1 MKATSAAA
9 LALAAMLLLASV
21 ALGVRIAG
29 HWPRAQI
36 ELARERTSELD
47 PRLRARLQQ
56 LPGRLQLTYYA
67 SPRAQMPSH
76 MRRMRDEVERVLAQL
91 AAAAPTQV
99 QYALVDPTADPELE
113 RFAARRRVAPVRVRS
128 IERDAYSERTVWSSL
143 TLTYAHHPPAVI
155 QGLEPA
161 HLPRLQALIE
171 AQLDQMEQARAPRVL
186 LSAPERGFDELRAA
200 LRERVELVE
209 ARLESDEPLPAD
221 IDLVC
226 WLDPRACG
234 PARLRELRALRAR
247 GAALLVAGAPRAP
260 SVLADASGASV
271 RFEPSSPGLGT
282 LLADLGLALA
292 PDLLVDGTCEEL
304 TLPGG
309 PTRTPFLVRSIA
321 PNHDFRGFAGQPNG
335 TLLFSAPA
343 SLVLEAERL
352 AERGLR
358 AQILATSSDA
368 SALHAVPPEP
378 LPFAAL
384 EAELGRPV
392 AKQPLVLALQP
403 IDSFAGSA
411 VVLAAST
418 PFEDGFFSSERAANE
433 RLLAVL
439 LNTLVSDE
447 RLVIARTRA
456 PRPALLPEFSA
467 RARLGWRV
475 WCIAALPLAWIGC
488 AWLLRRRE
496 RAAAREPQTIGGQP
510 HTIGA
515 PPHTAGAQPV
525 PAGAPRPTR
534 ARSLRPVALCA
545 AALAAVGLLGALSR
559 GAGLGFDWSSAGVH
573 SLAPATRDLARASA
587 AAGELRA
594 TFYSSAPADMP
605 PAMRSAAAALPGALA
620 ALERAGA
627 PLRLVRIDPADL
639 RAEERAE
646 LAAQGI
652 APSAQTSR
660 DEEVTRVRSVT
671 CALALEQAGRRE
683 VLDFP
688 EPESF
693 EALEFRLAFA
703 LWRLAGNAE
712 PTIAF
717 ASDVPRPSAA
727 EAHEHYQVQNLFAPQ
742 GADVYGLARGALE
755 QCDFRVE
762 HVNPREPR
770 MPQGASCL
778 VWLQPRRSVLPM
790 LEALVQHLHGGG
802 RALVAAQHYSMQ
814 ARQYPGANY
823 KIVYWP
829 QPQSPDVERSYFP
842 EIGIELVRQPL
853 FDALKTRMALD
864 TQLHR
869 GNARS
874 FSAMES
880 ALPFLIRA
888 SAADY
893 AQDSLV
899 TRNLGDQ
906 AFVCGNW
913 WRVDHALLAE
923 RGLRARVLMSS
934 SPHSW
939 QYAWSGG
946 WIPDE
951 VLAGP
956 PRDEQGREQWLGRV
970 PLALEVEG
978 VFPYPAERLLVPP
991 PAAGAD
997 GQPLAQEPPPPYPSA
1012 QEDPG
1017 APGKLVLL
1025 GSSELFKNERLRVP
1039 EFRADHLLL
1048 NAVAALALPPELAE
1062 VATRRSVARGF
1073 GYVEPER
1080 RLVLRAFALG
1090 ALPAALVL
1098 VGLLRRVRHGAADR
1112 DAARRSA
1119 AHAAR
1124 AQAGRP

>member
-1 MKATSAAA
+1 MKAASAAA
-9 LALAAMLLLASV
+9 LALAAVLLLASV

-29 HWPRAQI
+29 HWPGAQI
-36 ELARERTSELD
+36 ELARERTSEID
-47 PRLRARLQQ
+47 PRLAARLQA
-56 LPGRLQLTYYA
+56 LPGQLQLTYYA

-76 MRRMRDEVERVLAQL
+76 MRRMRAEVERVLAGL
-91 AAAAPTQV
+91 AAAAPEHV
-99 QYALVDPTADPELE
+99 QYALVDPSSSPELE

-143 TLTYAHHPPAVI
+143 ALSYAHHAPAVI

-161 HLPRLQALIE
+161 HLPRLQALIA
-171 AQLDQMEQARAPRVL
+171 AQLDQMEAARAPRVL
-186 LSAPERGFDELRAA
+186 LSAPERGYGELRAA
-200 LRERVELVE
+200 LRERAELVE
-209 ARLESDEPLPAD
+209 ARLEDEQPLPED
-221 IDLVC
+221 IDLVL
-226 WLDPRACG
+226 WLDPQACS

-247 GAALLVAGAPRAP
+247 GSALVIAGSPRAP
-260 SVLADASGASV
+260 SVLTSAAGASV
-271 RFEPSSPGLGT
+271 RFDAGSPGLGT
-282 LLADLGLALA
+282 LLADFGLALA
-292 PDLLVDGTCEEL
+292 PELLVDGTCEEL
-304 TLPGG
+304 ALPSGT
-309 PTRTPFLVRSIA
+309 TRTPFLVRSIA

-343 SLVLEAERL
+343 SLVLEPERL

-368 SALHAVPPEP
+368 SALHAPPP
-378 LPFAAL
+378 QAVPFASL

-392 AKQPLVLALQP
+392 AKQPLVLALTP
-403 IDSFAGSA
+403 VDSFAGSA

-418 PFEDGFFSSERAANE
+418 PFEDGFFGSDRAAND
-433 RLLAVL
+433 RLLGVL

-456 PRPALLPEFSA
+456 PRPELLPEFGA
-467 RARLGWRV
+467 RARLGWRA
-475 WCIAALPLAWIGC
+475 WCIAALPLAWLAL
-488 AWLLRRRE
+488 AWLLRRRKGDAARASATADE
-496 RAAAREPQTIGGQP
+496 RA
-510 HTIGA
+510 
-515 PPHTAGAQPV
+515 
-525 PAGAPRPTR
+525 PR
-534 ARSLRPVALCA
+534 ALSRSLRPVALCA
-545 AALAAVGLLGALSR
+545 LALLAVGLLGALAR
-559 GAGLGFDWSSAGVH
+559 GTGLGLDWSRAGVH
-573 SLAPATRDLARASA
+573 SLAPATRELARASA
-587 AAGELRA
+587 AGGALRVTLYA
-594 TFYSSAPADMP
+594 NAPSEMP
-605 PAMRSAAAALPGALA
+605 PAMRAAAAALPGALA

-627 PLRLVRIDPADL
+627 PLRFVRIDPADL
-639 RAEERAE
+639 SAEERAQ
-646 LAAQGI
+646 LAAAGI
-652 APSAQTSR
+652 APNAQTSR

-671 CALALEQAGRRE
+671 CALVLEQGDRRE
-683 VLDFP
+683 LLDFP

-742 GADVYGLARGALE
+742 GADVYGLARAALE

-762 HVNPREPR
+762 HVNPREPG

-790 LEALVQHLHGGG
+790 LEALVQHLHRGG
-802 RALVAAQHYSMQ
+802 RALVAAQHFSMQ

-829 QPQSPDVERSYFP
+829 QPQSPDLERSYFP

-869 GNARS
+869 GSARS

-893 AQDSLV
+893 ARDSLV

-913 WRVDHALLAE
+913 WRVDEQRLAQ

-939 QYAWSGG
+939 QFDWSGG

-956 PRDEQGREQWLGRV
+956 PRDDAGREQWLGRV

-991 PAAGAD
+991 AQLGAD
-997 GQPLAQEPPPPYPSA
+997 GQPLPQDPPPPYPSTE
-1012 QEDPG
+1012 EDPG

-1025 GSSELFKNERLRVP
+1025 GGSELFKNERLRVP

-1062 VATRRSVARGF
+1062 VATRRAVARGF

-1080 RLVLRAFALG
+1080 RMLLRAFALG
-1090 ALPAALVL
+1090 ALPACLLLVA
-1098 VGLLRRVRHGAADR
+1098 LLRLGAHR
-1112 DAARRSA
+1112 RAAREQA
-1119 AHAAR
+1119 A
-1124 AQAGRP
+1124 